1 MSIRTVLL
9 VTLLTLA
16 PAVASA
22 DPGDDAAPR
31 AGRHLKMK
39 RLRRQARAFRRVR
52 RFERLIRKLDQDGDG
67 RLSAAEVGDRF
78 ARFQR
83 FDANGDGWI
92 TLDEVIRARPRAE
105 APAR

>member
-9 VTLLTLA
+9 ATLLTLA
-16 PAVASA
+16 PAIASA
-22 DPGDDAAPR
+22 DRGDNAPR
-31 AGRHLKMK
+31 HMKMK
-39 RLRRQARAFRRVR
+39 QLRRQARAFRRVR
-52 RFERLIRKLDQDGDG
+52 RFERLIQRLDQDGDG

-92 TLDEVIRARPRAE
+92 TLDEVMRARPRAA